1 MNNFEDFRKL
11 TKKEIRNAKNKFRYM
26 FIMFIKPTKEI
37 IIPVIFMYVSFNAS
51 NFIVT
56 PFLFIIVQ
64 ILLNVIKRAYELNMN
79 VYRVP
84 RRKERYT
91 KIDENGNILVNPSDI
106 DTALVYL
113 SELETYLETKE
124 IKIKK

>member
-26 FIMFIKPTKEI
+26 FIMFIKPVKEI

-51 NFIVT
+51 NLIVT
-56 PFLFIIVQ
+56 PFLFIMVQ

-91 KIDENGNILVNPSDI
+91 KIDENGNILVNPNDI
-106 DTALVYL
+106 DAALVYL